1 LDSGKER
8 DWTVSPSEAGTRL
21 DRFLAAPDRLA
32 SRSKALAALERGK
45 ILLNG
50 ETAIAKD
57 AGRPLA
63 AGDAI
68 RLWMDRPGSA
78 RAVPRP
84 FREGRLDVLY
94 EDASIVVV
102 NKPAGLLAVPLR
114 EKGNEPSVLDDL
126 DAHLRTRGR
135 SRALVVHRIDRDT
148 SGLVLFAKNAAA
160 QARLRNQF
168 RRREPER
175 IYWAVVYGHP
185 QPPAGT
191 WRDHLAWDRKA
202 LIQKQTHAR
211 DPQGKEAIAEYRVL
225 EDFVDTALIEVRLR
239 TGKRNQIRLQARLRG
254 HTLVGERRYVFG
266 PDALRTVAFPRQA
279 LHAARLGFVHPESGK
294 PLRFDAP
301 VPADFTAL
309 LARLRRERRGPRRPH
324 GHSTT
329 PTGS

>member
-21 DRFLAAPDRLA
+21 DRFLAASDRLT

-50 ETAIAKD
+50 ETATAKD

-94 EDASIVVV
+94 EDASLVVV
-102 NKPAGLLAVPLR
+102 NKPAGLLAVPLQ

-148 SGLVLFAKNAAA
+148 SGLVVFAKNAAA

-185 QPPAGT
+185 EPPAGT
-191 WRDHLAWDRKA
+191 WRDHLVWDRKA

-211 DPQGKEAIAEYRVL
+211 DPQAKEAIAEYRVL
-225 EDFVDTALIEVRLR
+225 EDFVETALIEVRLR

-301 VPADFTAL
+301 LPADFTAL